1 MSYRTKMLIPIIGLL
16 IVIGYATIRIASGN
30 DDIKQPLPA
39 TLNNLA
45 ELRSIEIRD
54 ADGQVVLTGSFSD
67 TTDVGGEKE
76 RFAQLSPTSVDADAK
91 GAAEIEIKT
100 RAGATAEQEL
110 EINVER
116 LAAGATFK
124 VFIDGQEITS
134 FTTDARGEA
143 ELEMSNE
150 PSK

>member
-16 IVIGYATIRIASGN
+16 IVIGYAAIRIASGN

-39 TLNNLA
+39 TLNKLA

-54 ADGQVVLTGSFSD
+54 ASGQVILTGSFSD
-67 TTDVGGEKE
+67 TTDIGGEKE
-76 RFAQLSPTSVDADAK
+76 RFAQLSATGLDADAK

-110 EINVER
+110 EITVER
-116 LAAGATFK
+116 LAAVATYK
-124 VFIDGQEITS
+124 VFIDGQEVMS